1 MALTQKQINDL
12 VAEYKKYYDGDEEV
26 TEEKVLEDL
35 KGYMEDFTSYES
47 IEDVPFEEL
56 IVFIGW
62 GDTMDAQTKATK
74 KWNKNNREHRNYLSK
89 RSSARSFIRNHAS
102 ESDLNELEELIKEK
116 KDKMITEKQ
125 LLKALEENFENFK
138 EDMTFE
144 EYADMLDFWV
154 NKDGD
159 ILVEERGIEPVDGV
173 RKVGYVDSGV
183 IWEIWFLFILKTS
196 SGVFLLMKSLTII
209 L

>member
-1 MALTQKQINDL
+1 
-12 VAEYKKYYDGDEEV
+12 
-26 TEEKVLEDL
+26 
-35 KGYMEDFTSYES
+35 
-47 IEDVPFEEL
+47 
-56 IVFIGW
+56 
-62 GDTMDAQTKATK
+62 MDAQTKATK

-173 RKVGYVDSGV
+173 RKVGYVDSGEV
-183 IWEIWFLFILKTS
+183 Y
-196 SGVFLLMKSLTII
+196 VY
-209 L
+209 